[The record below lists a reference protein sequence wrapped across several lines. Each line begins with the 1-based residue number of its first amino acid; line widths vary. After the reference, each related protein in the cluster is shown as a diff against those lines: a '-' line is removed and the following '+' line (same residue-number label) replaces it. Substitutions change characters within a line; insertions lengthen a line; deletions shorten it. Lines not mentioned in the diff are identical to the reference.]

1 MQTWYHDTDDV
12 SPIFP
17 GLQWFFFWRLLYN
30 YTVYKYWPIQ
40 KMRPGPQIEKPHATI
55 PCTGQWGSNIW
66 PLDKSR
72 YINEEFPSGHQTW
85 QLNVPHF

>member
-1 MQTWYHDTDDV
+1 
-12 SPIFP
+12 
-17 GLQWFFFWRLLYN
+17 
-30 YTVYKYWPIQ
+30 
-40 KMRPGPQIEKPHATI
+40 MRPGPQIEKPHATI